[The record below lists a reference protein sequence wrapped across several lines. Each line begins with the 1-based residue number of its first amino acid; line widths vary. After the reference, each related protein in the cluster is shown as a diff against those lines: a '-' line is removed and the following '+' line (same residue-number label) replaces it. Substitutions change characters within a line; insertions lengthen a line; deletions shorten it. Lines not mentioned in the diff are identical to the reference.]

1 MAVARCVRQT
11 FGRIAAILAVVILS
25 VSFALFVAGPASN
38 LYPVAP
44 LQPLAVR
51 FPGGK
56 ASVRNP
62 ELADELAILESSG
75 IFEVVPASQARK
87 VITLHPREDLPVC
100 GTPLLF
106 TWFTFGFA
114 STTIP
119 IESTFSFTLVENG
132 VASKHQF
139 VLQGERRV
147 SRLERLYSPFRS
159 DVRTWGRILASEYA
173 AFQVQ
178 GGVR

>member
-11 FGRIAAILAVVILS
+11 LRIAAILAVVALS
-25 VSFALFVAGPASN
+25 VASALFLIGPTSN

-44 LQPLAVR
+44 LQPLAVQ

-56 ASVRNP
+56 ACVRNP
-62 ELADELAILESSG
+62 ELADELAILESSR
-75 IFEVVPASQARK
+75 IFEIVPAGQARK

-100 GTPLLF
+100 GTPILF
-106 TWFTFGFA
+106 TWFTFGVA
-114 STTIP
+114 STKIP
-119 IESTFSFTLVENG
+119 IESTFSFTVVENG
-132 VASKHQF
+132 VASKHQC

-159 DVRTWGRILASEYA
+159 DVRTWGGILASEYA
-173 AFQVQ
+173 A
-178 GGVR
+178 GRVR